1 MNREY
6 DQSHQKPLSGR
17 ACVAVGIGFIAF
29 LVVAVEL
36 AIISWIRKRYMDT
49 RLLSAV
55 FQVVVGGVLV
65 FLAGWLIGAG

>member
-1 MNREY
+1 LAT
-6 DQSHQKPLSGR
+6 S
-17 ACVAVGIGFIAF
+17 IAF